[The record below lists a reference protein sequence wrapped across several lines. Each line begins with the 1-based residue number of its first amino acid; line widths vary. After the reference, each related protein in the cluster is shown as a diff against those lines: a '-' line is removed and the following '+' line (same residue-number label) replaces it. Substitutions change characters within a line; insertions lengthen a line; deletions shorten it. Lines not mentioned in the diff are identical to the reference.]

1 MTLHL
6 SFHGAAGTVTGS
18 RHLLTHG
25 GRRTLV
31 DAGMFQGLKALRLRN
46 WEAPAFDPRAVDT
59 VLLTHC
65 HIDHIGILPRLT
77 KQGFD
82 GPVRCTPAT
91 AELAGLLLPDSGR
104 LQEEDAQYANERGFS
119 KHSPAEPLFTE
130 ADAVAALR
138 LFEPVPYGTWTDL
151 GAGARA
157 RFHNAGHILGSACVE
172 VRAPAGGREVSI
184 LFSGD
189 VGRYDAPLHLD
200 PDPRCPSDVLV
211 IESTYGNRH
220 HDDVPFL
227 DQIRQAFLR
236 TFRRGGVVL
245 VPAFAVGRTQQV
257 TLVLRKLMEAGD
269 LPEVPIHIDSPMAV
283 DATAIYQRHLH
294 DRNLDDDIVR
304 DGESRIFPRNVRYHR
319 TVDESR
325 ALNRM
330 RGPAVI
336 VSASGMLAGGRVLHH
351 LKQRGP
357 DPRNCIL
364 LVGFQAAGTRGRSL
378 QEGQRTLRIHGMD
391 VEVRADVVNV
401 DGLSGHAD
409 ADELIAW
416 AHSAGPPRLTFV
428 VHGEPD
434 ASAVLAGRLRKELGG
449 RVMIPALDEKADLE
463 SMLAEA

>member
-1 MTLHL
+1 MTLTL

-31 DAGMFQGLKALRLRN
+31 DAGLFQGLKALRLRN
-46 WEAPAFDPRAVDT
+46 WDPPAFDPRAVDQ

-65 HIDHIGILPRLT
+65 HIDHIGYLPRLV

-91 AELAGLLLPDSGR
+91 AELAGLLLPDSAR
-104 LQEEDAQYANERGFS
+104 LQEEDAGYANERGFS
-119 KHSPAEPLFTE
+119 KHRPAEPLFTE
-130 ADAVAALR
+130 ADANAALR
-138 LFEPVPYGTWTDL
+138 LLEPVPYGAWTDL

-157 RFHNAGHILGSACVE
+157 RFTNAGHILGSACIE
-172 VRAPAGGREVSI
+172 VCAPSGDREVTI

-200 PDPRCPSDVLV
+200 PDPRPRCDVLV
-211 IESTYGNRH
+211 IESTYGDRR

-227 DQIRQAFLR
+227 DQIRRAFVR

-257 TLVLRKLMEAGD
+257 TLVLRQLMEAGD

-304 DGESRIFPRNVRYHR
+304 RGESRIFPRNVRYHR

-325 ALNRM
+325 ALNRI

-336 VSASGMLAGGRVLHH
+336 VSASGMLAAGRVLHH
-351 LKQRGP
+351 LRQRGP
-357 DPRNCIL
+357 HPENCIL
-364 LVGFQAAGTRGRSL
+364 LVGFQAAGTRGRAL
-378 QEGQRTLRIHGMD
+378 QDGQRTLRIHGMD
-391 VEVRADVVNV
+391 VEIAAEIVNV

-409 ADELIAW
+409 ADELVHW
-416 AHSAGPPRLTFV
+416 AGSAPPPKVTFV
-428 VHGEPD
+428 VHGEPS
-434 ASAVLAGRLRKELGG
+434 ASAAMADRLGRTSGG
-449 RVMIPALDEKADLE
+449 RVLVPGMDDRVDLE
-463 SMLAEA
+463 AMLAEA